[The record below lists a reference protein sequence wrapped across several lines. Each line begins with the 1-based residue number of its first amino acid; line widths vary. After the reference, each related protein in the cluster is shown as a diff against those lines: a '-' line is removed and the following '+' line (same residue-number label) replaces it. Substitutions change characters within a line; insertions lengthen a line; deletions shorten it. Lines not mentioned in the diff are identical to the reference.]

1 MEYIKNDSVIFY
13 EGYALTDYDLNI
25 FIKNLK
31 KNVGNPDITNLSLAE
46 LSQEKNIDLTPE
58 GSQSN
63 SDTVANVLKL
73 RNFKIKVDL

>member
-25 FIKNLK
+25 FINNLR

-63 SDTVANVLKL
+63 VRYCCKC
-73 RNFKIKVDL
+73 FKIKEF

>member
-25 FIKNLK
+25 FINNLR

-63 SDTVANVLKL
+63 VDTVANVLKL

>member
-1 MEYIKNDSVIFY
+1 VIFY

-25 FIKNLK
+25 FINNLR

-63 SDTVANVLKL
+63 VDTVANVLKL